1 MTGRDLIVYILQ
13 NGLEDEPIFKEDGTI
28 TGFLTVGQAAEKAN
42 VGTATI
48 YAWIE
53 QKRINHI
60 LVGHRV
66 LIRADFEPPKFER
79 GINNG

>member
-1 MTGRDLIVYILQ
+1 MTGRDLIIYILQ

-53 QKRINHI
+53 RKQLDYI
-60 LVGHRV
+60 LVGHRIF
-66 LIRADFEPPKFER
+66 IRANFEPPKFER
-79 GINNG
+79 GGNDG